1 MAYPP
6 YFDIG
11 GGRLTETLAECAR
24 EVADAEVDDAGKVH
38 DADAEAKVRLDVGDH
53 TFRLPGG
60 EATPRRRLTPWIP
73 LSLQTDSQKLRRLLH
88 AGFRLIAVAVER
100 GGRRGQES
108 DQRLVAG
115 TAD

>member
-11 GGRLTETLAECAR
+11 EGRLTETLAECAK
-24 EVADAEVDDAGKVH
+24 EVADAELHDAGKVR
-38 DADAEAKVRLDVGDH
+38 DADAEAKVRVDVRDH

-60 EATPRRRLTPWIP
+60 QAPPRIRPIPWTPRSPP
-73 LSLQTDSQKLRRLLH
+73 ADSQKLCRLLH
-88 AGFRLIAVAVER
+88 AGFCLLAVAVEH

-108 DQRLVAG
+108 DQRCVAG
-115 TAD
+115 TAG

>member
-24 EVADAEVDDAGKVH
+24 EVADAEMYDAGKVR

-53 TFRLPGG
+53 TFRLPRG
-60 EATPRRRLTPWIP
+60 ETTPRR
-73 LSLQTDSQKLRRLLH
+73 SLPP
-88 AGFRLIAVAVER
+88 
-100 GGRRGQES
+100 
-108 DQRLVAG
+108 
-115 TAD
+115 